1 MTVLKAVG
9 AVLFHSEHPQRLVRF
24 YRDVLGLQASFGG
37 EDGAEFRVGEVR
49 IGLWQ
54 HSDLHGAAR
63 DPDRVIV
70 NFLVDDVI
78 VEYERLREKGVEFI
92 KAPEKEDWGGQMV
105 TLVTFRDPDGNLL
118 QLLKFEE

>member
-1 MTVLKAVG
+1 MLKAIG
-9 AVLFHSEHPQRLVRF
+9 AVLFHSEDPQRLVRF
-24 YRDVLGLQASFGG
+24 YRDVLGLEASFGG
-37 EDGAEFRVGEVR
+37 EDGAEFRVGGVR

-54 HSDLHGAAR
+54 HSEVHGPAR

-92 KAPEKEDWGGQMV
+92 NAPGREDWGGKTV
-105 TLVTFRDPDGNLL
+105 TLATFRDPDGNLL
-118 QLLKFEE
+118 QLLKFEG